1 MAESKKNTKSDDKK
15 KKQTS
20 LYIAPEPAHR
30 PRKIGC
36 PEEMQTLW
44 EEYKLECDNHMVC
57 RSQYNKDTGR
67 VDNVFMC
74 APRTYTIKGFCIFVG
89 LTESSFDRTYRSD
102 ELYSDILE
110 LMDMETEIDARGKFE
125 DGSINAK
132 LAALWMGRH
141 KGYSVKQETE
151 VKSAVPVIISG
162 EEDLRD

>member
-1 MAESKKNTKSDDKK
+1 MAESKKNTKSNGKK

-30 PRKIGC
+30 PRVIGS
-36 PEEMQTLW
+36 PEEMQALW
-44 EEYKLECDNHMVC
+44 DAYKDKCDSHMAY
-57 RSQYNKDTGR
+57 RSHYNKDTGR
-67 VDNVFMC
+67 VDNVLVC

-89 LTESSFDRTYRSD
+89 ITESSFERTYRSD

-132 LAALWMGRH
+132 LAGLWMGRH
-141 KGYSVKQETE
+141 KGYSLKQETE
-151 VKSAVPVIISG
+151 VKGGVPVVIMD
-162 EEDLRD
+162 DLGD

>member
-1 MAESKKNTKSDDKK
+1 MAESKKNSKSNKK
-15 KKQTS
+15 KTS
-20 LYIAPEPAHR
+20 LYVAPEPAHR

-44 EEYKLECDNHMVC
+44 EEYKCDCDNHMVR
-57 RSQYNKDTGR
+57 RSQYDKDTRR
-67 VDNVFMC
+67 VNNILVY

-89 LTESSFDRTYRSD
+89 ITESSFERTYRSD

-125 DGSINAK
+125 DGSLNAK

-141 KGYSVKQETE
+141 KGYSVKNET
-151 VKSAVPVIISG
+151 KLKGGGIPVVISG
-162 EEDLRD
+162 EEALKD